1 MSGSNKSPHIVVV
14 DDDLDMQTVIQAFF
28 MDKGYEISTF
38 TDAESAL
45 EECQRSG
52 DTWDVLLS
60 DLNLPNM
67 SGAIFTEKIKK
78 IKPDLPIILITVSK
92 SAKTAVDVIRKGAYD
107 FIVKPIYFPQ
117 LLISVERALHLK
129 TLNVN
134 LSQLRERVKSNFT
147 GANGIVGRSRNFIS
161 VLEVAKR
168 VAKSNAHIFISGE
181 SGTGKEVFARYIH
194 NESSRAKGPFVA
206 INCSAIPETLLESE
220 LFGHARGAFTGAYE
234 KKVGLFE
241 ESQNGTLFLDEI
253 GDLSLSLQAKLLR
266 VLQEKKIKRVGENQY
281 RPINARIIS
290 ATHKNL
296 QEEIKGGRFRDD
308 LFYRLSVIPLRIPP
322 LRERVDDILPL
333 AESFLKR
340 FAMENGS
347 LARSFSKDAI
357 KYLLEHGWPGNV
369 RELENAVERAVVLA
383 TEAEVKLSDFTS
395 ISMEGGQLDAP
406 ILTEGNPNGRASTA
420 EYVATT
426 GSNGKPNRFV
436 MPFEGSLPSLDK
448 IVEKYIEF
456 AVTFNEGAKDRTA
469 KEIGIDRKTLYRR
482 LRQDKAGVSETIQ

>member
-1 MSGSNKSPHIVVV
+1 MSTNKPPHIVVV

-28 MDKGYEISTF
+28 FEKGYEISTF

-67 SGAIFTEKIKK
+67 SGAMFTEKIKK

-129 TLNVN
+129 TLNRN
-134 LSQLRERVKSNFT
+134 ISQLRERVKSNYL
-147 GANGIVGRSRNFIS
+147 GSSGIIGRSRQFLAA
-161 VLEVAKR
+161 LEVARR

-194 NESSRAKGPFVA
+194 NESSRSKGPFIA
-206 INCSAIPETLLESE
+206 INCSAIPENLLESE

-266 VLQEKKIKRVGENQY
+266 VLQEKKIKRVGENQF

-296 QEEIKGGRFRDD
+296 TEEIKAERFRDD

-322 LRERVDDILPL
+322 LRERIDDILPL

-340 FAMENGS
+340 FAVENGS
-347 LARSFSKDAI
+347 VAKSFSKDVI

-383 TEAEVKLSDFTS
+383 TQAEVQLSEFTI
-395 ISMEGGQLDAP
+395 ISMESGQPEQPTLSLESSKPDKFV
-406 ILTEGNPNGRASTA
+406 
-420 EYVATT
+420 VAFDGT
-426 GSNGKPNRFV
+426 
-436 MPFEGSLPSLDK
+436 LPSLDK
-448 IVEKYIEF
+448 MIEKYIEF
-456 AVTFNEGAKDRTA
+456 AVSFNGGAKDRTA

-482 LRQDKAGVSETIQ
+482 LQAHQEVNKSH

>member
-1 MSGSNKSPHIVVV
+1 MSSNASHIVVV
-14 DDDLDMQTVIQAFF
+14 DDDLDVQTAIQTFF
-28 MDKGYEISTF
+28 VDKGFRVTTYS
-38 TDAESAL
+38 DAETAL
-45 EECQRSG
+45 EECVRNGES
-52 DTWDVLLS
+52 WDVLLS

-67 SGAIFTEKIKK
+67 SGAIFTEKLKK
-78 IKPDLPIILITVSK
+78 LKPDLPIILITVSK

-117 LLISVERALHLK
+117 LLLSVERALHLK
-129 TLNVN
+129 TLSSD
-134 LSQLRERVKSNFT
+134 LTQLRERVKSNFI
-147 GANGIVGRSRNFIS
+147 GSSGVIGRSRKF
-161 VLEVAKR
+161 VEALEVARR

-181 SGTGKEVFARYIH
+181 SGTGKEVFARFIH
-194 NESSRAKGPFVA
+194 NESTRAKGPFIA
-206 INCSAIPETLLESE
+206 INCSAIPESLLESE

-296 QEEIKGGRFRDD
+296 AEEIKAERFRDD

-322 LRERVDDILPL
+322 LRERLDDILPL

-340 FAMENGS
+340 FAVENGS
-347 LARSFSKDAI
+347 PAKSLSKDAI

-383 TEAEVKLSDFTS
+383 TEAEVKLIDFNS
-395 ISMEGGQLDAP
+395 ISMDPGQP
-406 ILTEGNPNGRASTA
+406 EVS
-420 EYVATT
+420 VAHMTNL
-426 GSNGKPNRFV
+426 SNGGKPDRFEMSV
-436 MPFEGSLPSLDK
+436 VGALPSLDH
-448 IVEKYIEF
+448 IIEKYIEF
-456 AVTFNEGAKDRTA
+456 AVTFNGGAKDRTA

-482 LRQDKAGVSETIQ
+482 LQNNNESSKTAHPQSH